1 MAEGSITSSFLD
13 TLCFDWQFCEWHT
26 ESHKRAF
33 CVRILSDLYEML
45 AKVYLTICLFFF
57 PEPVFLTVHLLILV
71 FPIVRTGWEFP
82 ESSRNVFFLFNSSSL
97 NLSLIAFYQ
106 KQKKKESKKPATSLT
121 LCLEISPAIYL
132 NSFFFTFSAFHKTA
146 GQILSRLLPD
156 MARILFPPLYGNDLL
171 SSFWAFTS
179 SILQIQIS
187 TIYKPS
193 LGVSLKSVF
202 LLTACEIRSRIFL
215 YMLLNTL
222 LTATYSQFLS
232 HFNTFRY
239 LLQQHLI
246 SSTKICISS
255 IMHATNYHKLSPL
268 K

>member
-1 MAEGSITSSFLD
+1 MF
-13 TLCFDWQFCEWHT
+13 
-26 ESHKRAF
+26 
-33 CVRILSDLYEML
+33 
-45 AKVYLTICLFFF
+45 
-57 PEPVFLTVHLLILV
+57 VFLSRTS
-71 FPIVRTGWEFP
+71 FPDSPSPNFSVSYSQDRLRISWIFKKC
-82 ESSRNVFFLFNSSSL
+82 FLFVQQFFSQFISHSIL
-97 NLSLIAFYQ
+97 PEAE
-106 KQKKKESKKPATSLT
+106 KKRKKPATSLT

-222 LTATYSQFLS
+222 LTSTYSQFLS